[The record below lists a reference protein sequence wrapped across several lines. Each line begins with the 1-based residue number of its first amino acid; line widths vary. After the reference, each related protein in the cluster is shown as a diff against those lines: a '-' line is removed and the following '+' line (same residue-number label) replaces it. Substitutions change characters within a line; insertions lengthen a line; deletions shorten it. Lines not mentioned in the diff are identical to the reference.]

1 MKTWI
6 TAVSLGLITALS
18 GCASSED
25 PEAARRAAKPVQDE
39 RSSFWDLFQP
49 DRQEQTTAVNRFI
62 WHASLDVLD
71 FLPIQSVD
79 PYMGTIVT
87 GYGTAPGSSR
97 AYRATVQ
104 IDDPA
109 LDARSLNLTLVDRN
123 GRVVNEATTRAVE
136 DAILLRA
143 RQLRSAQGKL

>member
-1 MKTWI
+1 MKNWI
-6 TAVSLGLITALS
+6 IASTLGCAVALS
-18 GCASSED
+18 GCGGSDD
-25 PEAARRAAKPVQDE
+25 PEAQRRAAKPPKDE

-49 DRQEQTTAVNRFI
+49 DQQEQTTAVNRFI

-71 FLPIQSVD
+71 FLPVESVD
-79 PYMGTIVT
+79 PYMGTIIT

-97 AYRATVQ
+97 AYRAVVR

-109 LDARSLNLTLVDRN
+109 LDARSLDLTLTDRN
-123 GRVVNEATTRAVE
+123 GRVVDAATTRAVE

-143 RQLRSAQGKL
+143 RQLRSEQGRL